1 MRLRYTYLQQGEAI
15 MNIQP
20 NQRMSKAAFIG
31 WGATEE
37 ERYELVG
44 GRVVMLPR
52 PSLAHALIVGNLYVA
67 LRSRLDRK
75 QWVVIQEYGLDVGP
89 ETLRYP
95 DIVVDGTGGRPKA
108 YIATAPVLV
117 AEVLSP
123 SSAEI
128 DLGDKRSEY
137 LQIPSLLAYL
147 VLSQDEPRAWIWT
160 RKEGG
165 FLPEPD
171 VLDGPRSII
180 HVAALKVELPLLEL
194 YADVEFG

>member
-1 MRLRYTYLQQGEAI
+1 

-37 ERYELVG
+37 ERYELVR
-44 GRVVMLPR
+44 GRVVMMPCQ
-52 PSLAHALIVGNLYVA
+52 SLAHGLIVGNLYVA

-75 QWVVIQEYGLDVGP
+75 QWVVVQEYGLDAGP

-95 DIVVDGTGGRPKA
+95 DIVVDRAGGRAKA
-108 YIATAPVLV
+108 YIAVAPVLV
-117 AEVLSP
+117 AEFLSP
-123 SSAEI
+123 SSVEI
-128 DLGDKRSEY
+128 HLVDKRSEY
-137 LQIPSLLAYL
+137 LQIPSLVAYV
-147 VLSQDEPRAWIWT
+147 VLSQDEPRAWLWT

-165 FLPEPD
+165 FMLEPEL
-171 VLDGPRSII
+171 LDGAKSTIR
-180 HVAALKVELPLLEL
+180 VAALKVELPLLEL

>member
-1 MRLRYTYLQQGEAI
+1 

-44 GRVVMLPR
+44 GRVVMMPR
-52 PSLAHALIVGNLYVA
+52 PSLAHGLIVGNLYVA
-67 LRSRLDRK
+67 LRNRLDRK
-75 QWVVIQEYGLDVGP
+75 QWVVIQEYGLDAGP

-95 DIVVDGTGGRPKA
+95 DIVVDRAGGRANA
-108 YIATAPVLV
+108 YVAMAPVLV

-123 SSAEI
+123 SSVEI

-137 LQIPSLLAYL
+137 LQIPSLLAYV
-147 VLSQDEPRAWIWT
+147 VLSQDEPKAWIWT

-165 FLPEPD
+165 FLPEPEI
-171 VLDGPRSII
+171 LDGAESVVR
-180 HVAALKVELPLLEL
+180 VAALKVELPLLEL

>member
-1 MRLRYTYLQQGEAI
+1 

-37 ERYELVG
+37 GRYELVG
-44 GRVVMLPR
+44 GRVVMMPR
-52 PSLAHALIVGNLYVA
+52 PSLAHGLIVGNLYVA

-75 QWVVIQEYGLDVGP
+75 QWVVVQEFGLDAGP

-95 DIVVDGTGGRPKA
+95 DIVVDRAGGRAKA
-108 YIATAPVLV
+108 YVAAAPVLV

-137 LQIPSLLAYL
+137 LQIPSLVAYV
-147 VLSQDEPRAWIWT
+147 VLSQDERRAWIWT

-165 FLPEPD
+165 FKPEPE
-171 VLDGPRSII
+171 LLAEAEATIR
-180 HVAALKVELPLLEL
+180 VAALKIELPLLEL

>member
-1 MRLRYTYLQQGEAI
+1 MD
-15 MNIQP
+15 IQP

-44 GRVVMLPR
+44 GRIVMMPR
-52 PSLAHALIVGNLYVA
+52 PSLAHGLIVGNLYVG

-75 QWVVIQEYGLDVGP
+75 QWVVIQEYGLDAGP
-89 ETLRYP
+89 DTLRYP
-95 DIVVDGTGGRPKA
+95 DIVVDRTGGQAKA
-108 YIATAPVLV
+108 YVAMAPVLV

-137 LQIPSLLAYL
+137 LQIPSLLAYV

-160 RKEGG
+160 RKDGG
-165 FLPEPD
+165 FMPEPEIFAEAE
-171 VLDGPRSII
+171 SII
-180 HVAALKVELPLLEL
+180 RVAALKVELPLLEL
-194 YADVEFG
+194 YADVEFC

>member
-1 MRLRYTYLQQGEAI
+1 

-44 GRVVMLPR
+44 GRVVMMPR
-52 PSLAHALIVGNLYVA
+52 PSLAHGLIVGNLYVA

-75 QWVVIQEYGLDVGP
+75 QWVVIQEYGLDAGP

-95 DIVVDGTGGRPKA
+95 DIVVDRAGGRPKA

-128 DLGDKRSEY
+128 DLGDKKSEY
-137 LQIPSLLAYL
+137 LQIPSLLAYI
-147 VLSQDEPRAWIWT
+147 VLSQDKPRAWIWT
-160 RKEGG
+160 RKKGG
-165 FLPEPD
+165 FKPEPEL
-171 VLDGPRSII
+171 LDGAESSIR
-180 HVAALKVELPLLEL
+180 VTALKIELPLLEL

>member
-1 MRLRYTYLQQGEAI
+1 

-44 GRVVMLPR
+44 GRVVMMPR
-52 PSLAHALIVGNLYVA
+52 PSLAHGLIVGNLYVA

-75 QWVVIQEYGLDVGP
+75 QWVVVQEYGLDAGP

-95 DIVVDGTGGRPKA
+95 DIVVDRAGGRAKA
-108 YIATAPVLV
+108 YTAMAPVLL

-123 SSAEI
+123 SSVEI

-137 LQIPSLLAYL
+137 LQIPSLLAYV

-165 FLPEPD
+165 FKLEPEI
-171 VLDGPRSII
+171 LDGAESII
-180 HVAALKVELPLLEL
+180 RVAALKVELPLLEL
-194 YADVEFG
+194 YADVEFD